1 MFGKFE
7 AVQSGEGSGVGAG
20 VGSGVGAGVGA
31 GVGIGAEL
39 TDSDEDPPPQ
49 PYKNK
54 VVTISIFLRNNFA
67 IYIKLF

>member
-31 GVGIGAEL
+31 GAVSY
-39 TDSDEDPPPQ
+39 TH
-49 PYKNK
+49 
-54 VVTISIFLRNNFA
+54 LRA
-67 IYIKLF
+67 HET